1 MRNTKQL
8 EHTGR
13 DALFGQAI
21 GTVVTV
27 ALIAIVAAQVP
38 DLMIWILN

>member
-1 MRNTKQL
+1 MRDTKQL
-8 EHTGR
+8 EHPGR
-13 DALFGQAI
+13 DALLGQAI
-21 GTVVTV
+21 VTVVTV